1 MRLICHCS
9 TIISNLKIIIAPIAY
24 KIIMFD
30 FTEAVIEQFAHMKDK
45 VNYISYKSG
54 NLNRKV
60 AVMSHKLGSGS
71 CYRLTFG

>member
-1 MRLICHCS
+1 
-9 TIISNLKIIIAPIAY
+9 
-24 KIIMFD
+24 MFD
-30 FTEAVIEQFAHMKDK
+30 FTKAVIEQFAHMKDK

-71 CYRLTFG
+71 CYRLTSG